1 MAVDLSKMS
10 DKELAKLQTDIV
22 KETQRRAKSKIEDAR
37 KAAEAA
43 AKKHGFSL
51 NGAGRS
57 APHRRRNTRTP
68 TIRARPGADG
78 GGSLPGTSRR
88 SSRVKR
94 RKAWRSE
101 NVPRSL
107 GPTRTGG
114 GLG

>member
-51 NGAGRS
+51 NELVGSKPARGGAKRAAS
-57 APHRRRNTRTP
+57 APKYKNPDDPSQTWSGRGRQPAWYKSAIESGKTP
-68 TIRARPGADG
+68 ESMAI
-78 GGSLPGTSRR
+78 
-88 SSRVKR
+88 
-94 RKAWRSE
+94 
-101 NVPRSL
+101 
-107 GPTRTGG
+107 
-114 GLG
+114 